1 MKLSI
6 SNIGWDSADD
16 EQMYVQLQK
25 RGFSG
30 LEIAPTRLFKP
41 PVYEKISEATD
52 LAKRLKGEFGLEIS
66 SMQSIWFGR
75 TESIFGTERERAALV
90 EYTKCAIDFARAAG
104 CANLVFGCPKNRN
117 KPVGATEN
125 TAEKFFAEIGGYAA
139 QNSCTIALE
148 ANPPIYN
155 TNYINTTQEAFA
167 LAERLG
173 AGIAVNLDFGTIIHN
188 NESLESV
195 RNNLGRISHIH
206 ISEPYLAPI
215 EKRELHYELA
225 DILRSGG
232 YDKYVSIE
240 MKSLL
245 LDTVLETLEYIS
257 EVFG

>member
-1 MKLSI
+1 
-6 SNIGWDSADD
+6 
-16 EQMYVQLQK
+16 
-25 RGFSG
+25 
-30 LEIAPTRLFKP
+30 
-41 PVYEKISEATD
+41 
-52 LAKRLKGEFGLEIS
+52 
-66 SMQSIWFGR
+66 
-75 TESIFGTERERAALV
+75 
-90 EYTKCAIDFARAAG
+90 
-104 CANLVFGCPKNRN
+104 
-117 KPVGATEN
+117 
-125 TAEKFFAEIGGYAA
+125 
-139 QNSCTIALE
+139 
-148 ANPPIYN
+148 
-155 TNYINTTQEAFA
+155 
-167 LAERLG
+167 
-173 AGIAVNLDFGTIIHN
+173 HN